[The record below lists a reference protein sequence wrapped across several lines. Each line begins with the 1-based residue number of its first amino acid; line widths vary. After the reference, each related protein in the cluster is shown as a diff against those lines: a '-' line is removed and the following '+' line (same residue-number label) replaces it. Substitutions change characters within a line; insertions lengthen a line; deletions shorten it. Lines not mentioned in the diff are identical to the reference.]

1 MNEIVIS
8 LGSNLGD
15 RKKYLESSIKILS
28 KRLRLISESSI
39 YETIPQGVSSTH
51 GNYLNQVAL
60 FKSKISPYSLLNLTK
75 RIEKKLGRD
84 KKGDLS
90 PRVIDIDII
99 IIGSKKINKKN
110 FSVPHRNYKFRP
122 FVLIPIKD
130 IELNFKQINLN
141 LKGLLA
147 KIQRTAEYRE
157 QVRLYSPEDLQGKKS

>member
-1 MNEIVIS
+1 MDEIVIS

-28 KRLRLISESSI
+28 KRMRLISESSI
-39 YETIPQGVSSTH
+39 YETTPQGVSYNH

-60 FKSKISPYSLLNLTK
+60 FKSQINPYSLLNLTK

-130 IELNFKQINLN
+130 IELNFKQINL
-141 LKGLLA
+141 K
-147 KIQRTAEYRE
+147 
-157 QVRLYSPEDLQGKKS
+157 DLICDSV

>member
-75 RIEKKLGRD
+75 RIEKKC
-84 KKGDLS
+84 
-90 PRVIDIDII
+90 
-99 IIGSKKINKKN
+99 
-110 FSVPHRNYKFRP
+110 
-122 FVLIPIKD
+122 
-130 IELNFKQINLN
+130 
-141 LKGLLA
+141 
-147 KIQRTAEYRE
+147 
-157 QVRLYSPEDLQGKKS
+157 